1 MKLYPLVV
9 KLDNKIC
16 SFLGGGNQ
24 ILKKIQDLLSYH
36 IKAFLFAKEINQD
49 LEILI
54 KENPNQIIWKK
65 NINYEILLKSHLIF
79 ISEETI
85 IKDGKKIHTLDI
97 SEIQS
102 VLKFADKYSKFICF
116 IDTPQYCSFFNTHIY
131 EKGPILISIS
141 TSGAAPVIGNFIK
154 NQLDSIVTEDLI
166 LLTEFL
172 FKYRSRIVSQ
182 IKNIEKRKELY
193 ERLLKKEFIDI
204 LKVSET
210 EALNLLFKYIVEA
223 YTESNQ

>member
-1 MKLYPLVV
+1 M
-9 KLDNKIC
+9 
-16 SFLGGGNQ
+16 
-24 ILKKIQDLLSYH
+24 
-36 IKAFLFAKEINQD
+36 E
-49 LEILI
+49 
-54 KENPNQIIWKK
+54 K

>member
-65 NINYEILLKSHLIF
+65 
-79 ISEETI
+79 T
-85 IKDGKKIHTLDI
+85 
-97 SEIQS
+97 
-102 VLKFADKYSKFICF
+102 
-116 IDTPQYCSFFNTHIY
+116 
-131 EKGPILISIS
+131 
-141 TSGAAPVIGNFIK
+141 
-154 NQLDSIVTEDLI
+154 
-166 LLTEFL
+166 
-172 FKYRSRIVSQ
+172 
-182 IKNIEKRKELY
+182 
-193 ERLLKKEFIDI
+193 
-204 LKVSET
+204 
-210 EALNLLFKYIVEA
+210 
-223 YTESNQ
+223 